1 MARSG
6 LQGVDK
12 LRLKLRKMEKFV
24 QSGIKPAI
32 LQTALEIEASAK
44 QFVPVD
50 KGDLQKSINHKVSG
64 DGMAAVVG
72 PYAKAA
78 IVASLVKG
86 GIFNNKSGGE
96 MSALD
101 KKKKFQF
108 FKGYWTEFG
117 TKGTP
122 DRNIPPQPARP
133 FMQPAFDANK
143 TAGLERVKSAV
154 DKQLKDVARFS

>member
-1 MARSG
+1 MRSG

-12 LRLKLRKMEKFV
+12 LRLKLRRMEKV
-24 QSGIKPAI
+24 VESGIKPAVK
-32 LQTALEIEASAK
+32 QTIMDIEASAK
-44 QFVPVD
+44 MFVPKD
-50 KGDLQKSINHKVSG
+50 TGDLMRSINHKVSG

-72 PYAKAA
+72 PWAKSA

-86 GIFNNKSGGE
+86 GIFNNKGGGE

-108 FKGYWTEFG
+108 FKGYWIEFG
-117 TKGTP
+117 TKGAP

-143 TAGLERVKSAV
+143 SAGLSRVKSAV
-154 DKQLKDVARFS
+154 DKQLKDVARLS